1 MKTFHYAFKVKDIA
15 STRQFYI
22 ALLNC
27 IEGRST
33 EDWIDFNFFGNQ
45 LSAHVSKDIPALDY
59 CGNVDGIKVP
69 IPHFGCLITVKEF
82 EGIQSKLESI
92 QTKFII
98 KPTLRCEGKTGEQ
111 RTMFFLDPSGNPI
124 ELKAFTNEAEVFLR

>member
-69 IPHFGCLITVKEF
+69 IPHLGCLITVKEF

-98 KPTLRCEGKTGEQ
+98 KPTLRYEGKTVEL
-111 RTMFFLDPSGNPI
+111 RFFAWSLLCFNPVI
-124 ELKAFTNEAEVFLR
+124 I

>member
-69 IPHFGCLITVKEF
+69 IPHLGCLITVKEF

-92 QTKFII
+92 QTKVII
-98 KPTLRCEGKTGEQ
+98 KPTLRYEGKTGEQ

>member
-69 IPHFGCLITVKEF
+69 IPHLGCLITVKEF

-98 KPTLRCEGKTGEQ
+98 KPTLRYEGKTGEQ